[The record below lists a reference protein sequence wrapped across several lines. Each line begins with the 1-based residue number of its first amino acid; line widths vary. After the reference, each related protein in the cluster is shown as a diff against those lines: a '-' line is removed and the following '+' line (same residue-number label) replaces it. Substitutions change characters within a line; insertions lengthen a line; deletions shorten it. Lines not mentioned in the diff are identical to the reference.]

1 MKVICVKIYEKD
13 YENME
18 FVTKAMNITLSEF
31 VRKAIAFC
39 IKNIKECLASGNE

>member
-1 MKVICVKIYEKD
+1 MRVICVKIYAKD

-18 FVTKAMNITLSEF
+18 FVAKAMNVTTSEF

-39 IKNIKECLASGNE
+39 VKNIKECLE